1 VTAPTRSLRPYVRK
15 AFHVRAQYGEV
26 DITIPVAKGKVS
38 VSSPALGMQRQDA
51 LRWASGCKIGVKR
64 QLVDRR
70 LISTRRQVGLMNL
83 MLSHA
88 RKWHGATLRVQI
100 VNSTGILIN
109 EEGKTY
115 TVRQTDNGIYC
126 AVTLKEVVAAW
137 IAVLAHELNILRCG
151 TRVTTRGN
159 LPPCGIGDVRNR
171 TERTP
176 LCMSR

>member
-1 VTAPTRSLRPYVRK
+1 MTALTQSLRPYVRK
-15 AFHVRAQYGEV
+15 AFPVRAKYGEV
-26 DITIPVAKGKVS
+26 DITIPVAKRKVCMR
-38 VSSPALGMQRQDA
+38 SPALGMRRQDA

-88 RKWHGATLRVQI
+88 RKWHGATLEVQI

-126 AVTLKEVVAAW
+126 ATALKEVVAVW
-137 IAVLAHELNILRCG
+137 IVVLAHELDILRCS

-159 LPPCGIGDVRNR
+159 LPPCSIGEV
-171 TERTP
+171 
-176 LCMSR
+176 